1 MFKDNTSNLSLALKA
16 GQYKSAFITTHHKP
30 DGDAMG
36 STLGLYH
43 FLKNYIPEVQVITP
57 TDYATFLNW
66 IPGNDQVVVFEEQPQ
81 TATSVLN
88 NADLIFCLD
97 FNTLSRV
104 NELGELIRNSKADKV
119 MIDHHLEPEGF
130 EKFTLWSPKF
140 SSTCE
145 LVLHFIVTHF
155 SESEITPEIANCL
168 YTGLMTD
175 TNNFCN
181 NNVVGQTFRHA
192 ALLLERGAKNTE
204 IYDKIYNVFTENRS
218 RLFGYSLYEKLELLP
233 EIKTAIISLT
243 KEELERFNVQTGDTE
258 GLVNFPLGIAGIVL
272 SVLIIDRTKL
282 VKMSFRSKGDFAVNT
297 FAAEYFGGGGH
308 KNASGGQSTQT
319 LEETVARFKEKIMLY
334 KTELQNA

>member
-1 MFKDNTSNLSLALKA
+1 MFKDSTSELSLAIKA
-16 GQYKSAFITTHHKP
+16 GKYKSAFITTHHKP

-43 FLKNYIPEVQVITP
+43 FLKTYIEEVNVVTP
-57 TDYATFLNW
+57 TDYAGFLNW
-66 IPGNDQVVVFEEQPQ
+66 IPGNNTVTIFEEQ
-81 TATSVLN
+81 TEKATGLLN
-88 NADLIFCLD
+88 KADLVFCLD

-104 NELGELIRNSKADKV
+104 NELGELIRQSKADKV

-130 EKFTLWSPKF
+130 EDFTLWSPRF

-145 LVLHFIVTHF
+145 LVLYFIITHF
-155 SESEITPEIANCL
+155 SEDAITPDIANCL

-192 ALLLERGAKNTE
+192 ALLLEKGAKNTE

-218 RLFGYSLYEKLELLP
+218 RLFGFSLYKKLEILP
-233 EIKTAIISLT
+233 EIRTAIISLT

-258 GLVNFPLGIAGIVL
+258 GLVNFPLGIENIVL

-282 VKMSFRSKGDFAVNT
+282 VKMSFRSKGNFAVNT
-297 FAAEYFGGGGH
+297 FATEHFQGGGH
-308 KNASGGQSTQT
+308 KNASGGQSTMT
-319 LEETVARFKEKIMLY
+319 LEETVAKFKEKIMLH